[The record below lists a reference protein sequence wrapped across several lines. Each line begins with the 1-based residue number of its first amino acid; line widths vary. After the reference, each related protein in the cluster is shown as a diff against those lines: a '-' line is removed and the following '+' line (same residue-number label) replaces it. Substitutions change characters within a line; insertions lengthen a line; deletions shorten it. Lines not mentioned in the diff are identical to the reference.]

1 MVKNT
6 CSKEQLPE
14 RGQITMLGRK
24 SPSKSERYFS
34 TGLTMITSRGINGP
48 NVMTAEWVMQISYQP
63 VLIAAFIH
71 EGSQTLKNIEKTKEF
86 GINVASQ
93 KQTTE
98 VNISG
103 GYSGTELDKLKM
115 KSIFKLDDPQKIT
128 TPLISGCTINAEC
141 KLVKKEKLGDHT
153 MIVGEVVNIKH
164 DESKNPL
171 IYHKGRYF
179 GLGSAIEQ
187 DRMQI
192 NVKKEMLEHFKN
204 IADNKFV
211 VKCVGVIVKSKN
223 KILVT
228 SISKNKIDLIPF
240 SIPPPDVNQRE
251 HLIGYLQRMELDLQ
265 ITNVPF
271 MKRLVLKNGKNVQR
285 VNFVLF
291 QGKNKKSTKVLK
303 WKNPIGDKLISV
315 LI

>member
-1 MVKNT
+1 
-6 CSKEQLPE
+6 
-14 RGQITMLGRK
+14 MLSRK

-34 TGLTMITSRGINGP
+34 TGLTMITSRGANGP

-63 VLIAAFIH
+63 VLIAVFIH
-71 EGSQTLKNIEKTKEF
+71 ECSQTVKNIEKTKEF

-98 VNISG
+98 VNIAG
-103 GYSGTELDKLKM
+103 GYSGIELDKLKI
-115 KSIFKLDDPQKIT
+115 KSIFKLVNPQKIT

-141 KLVKKEKLGDHT
+141 KLVKKQKLGDHI
-153 MIVGEVVNIKH
+153 MIVGKVVNIRH

-171 IYHKGRYF
+171 VYHRGRYF
-179 GLGSAIEQ
+179 ELGSAIEQ
-187 DRMQI
+187 DRVI
-192 NVKKEMLEHFKN
+192 VNVSKEMLEYFKN

-211 VKCVGVIVKSKN
+211 VKCVGVLVKSKN
-223 KILVT
+223 KILVVQK
-228 SISKNKIDLIPF
+228 SKIGIDVIPF
-240 SIPPPDVNQRE
+240 SIPSSGVNQRE
-251 HLIGYLQRMELDLQ
+251 HLTKYLKHVGLDLQ
-265 ITNVPF
+265 IGDTPF

-285 VNFVLF
+285 INFVLF

-303 WKNPIGDKLISV
+303 WKNFADDDLISA